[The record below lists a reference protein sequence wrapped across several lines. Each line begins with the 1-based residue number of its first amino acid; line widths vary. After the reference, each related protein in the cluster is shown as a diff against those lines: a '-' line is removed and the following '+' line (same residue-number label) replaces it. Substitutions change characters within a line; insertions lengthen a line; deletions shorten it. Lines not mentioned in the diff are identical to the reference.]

1 MLAKGGDP
9 HDSTQL
15 QSVLEEEPTL
25 MSVYGKGNVTGSISW
40 GAKSHT
46 PTSRPMGLFE
56 VTSASTTALPKQL
69 ASFNIGGA
77 DFNIL

>member
-1 MLAKGGDP
+1 
-9 HDSTQL
+9 
-15 QSVLEEEPTL
+15 
-25 MSVYGKGNVTGSISW
+25 VYGTGSATGSISF
-40 GAKSHT
+40 GVKSHT